1 MVERGLADKTTHGT
15 RLLVF
20 VLVSMICIV
29 AFGDERTF
37 LVLGSMILRLTFQSP
52 VSNCDPGN
60 ILVDPERTFQD
71 VCDTA
76 IQLYSHDPV
85 LVIGKREKFSHLL
98 NILF

>member
-1 MVERGLADKTTHGT
+1 VVESGLAESTTHGI

-20 VLVSMICIV
+20 VVVSTICIV
-29 AFGDERTF
+29 AFGDERIF

-52 VSNCDPGN
+52 VSNCDPGKV
-60 ILVDPERTFQD
+60 LVDPERSFQD

-98 NILF
+98 NMLF